1 MENLAK
7 FFENNGG
14 KENAITCVRESLT
27 DLTILA
33 VRGASM
39 EGENRCED
47 IAASIEVLNDLR
59 KAIEG

>member
-1 MENLAK
+1 MEKLVK

-14 KENAITCVRESLT
+14 KENAIICVREALT

-39 EGENRCED
+39 EGKNRCED
-47 IAASIEVLNDLR
+47 IAADIELLNELR
-59 KAIEG
+59 KAIED